1 MWLRFSPF
9 FGEFY
14 KHTSHISGFPVL
26 SNSSNLTAALL
37 LIQVFFVFL
46 LLLFPLVRENEGHK
60 TSLKVYSPEWVS
72 AMLKRPA
79 HGFPRLPKAEESVS
93 VIGRRKL
100 FFQMRVHVKLLNCSM
115 KLLQM
120 FFFNFKFNF
129 QNISV
134 LIYYNTRFFF
144 YFQGYF
150 LSEIKWFKKKNKV
163 C

>member
-37 LIQVFFVFL
+37 LIQVFFFLL

-60 TSLKVYSPEWVS
+60 KSLKVYSPEWVS

-120 FFFNFKFNF
+120 FFFNFKVCFSKHLSTYLL
-129 QNISV
+129 QYKV
-134 LIYYNTRFFF
+134 FFLF
-144 YFQGYF
+144 PRLF
-150 LSEIKWFKKKNKV
+150 S
-163 C
+163 